1 MFHGIMEELE
11 MITGKKRDS
20 SVDDGVVGCGV
31 LEQLAVSMIATSGDE
46 KTLRVMS
53 REEITTR

>member
-1 MFHGIMEELE
+1 MEELE